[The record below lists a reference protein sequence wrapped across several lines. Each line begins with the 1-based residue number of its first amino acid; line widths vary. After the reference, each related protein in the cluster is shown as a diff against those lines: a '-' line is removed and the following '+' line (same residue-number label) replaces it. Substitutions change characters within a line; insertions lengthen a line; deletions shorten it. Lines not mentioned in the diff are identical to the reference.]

1 MWEEFSFAPTT
12 GYSGLPRTSF
22 STRRS
27 ADDPPGCG
35 KGYPESGSKNKSAI
49 HWDMV
54 CDLRK
59 GGEVRVDGTLFLKDG
74 KILI

>member
-1 MWEEFSFAPTT
+1 
-12 GYSGLPRTSF
+12 
-22 STRRS
+22 
-27 ADDPPGCG
+27 
-35 KGYPESGSKNKSAI
+35 
-49 HWDMV
+49 MV